1 MVGEIVSRLREG
13 DAAAL
18 AQQVESEPSLSAA
31 LRLLLSKGALVVLDD
46 FQRLLDSSAQP
57 VDPLGSKL
65 QQLARRAP
73 DGGCL
78 WLVTNRVVDPAWTEQ
93 FYEAF
98 LEAPAELADSER
110 ITLQAIGRADAEDR
124 FPLDRRLE
132 VIRRVGANPRVLRL
146 LGTLL
151 RIYPLGELMGPPADI
166 PVAPVPQ
173 LLVQIACD
181 IALYRLAQTA
191 DVRTDEHRTR
201 YDDALATLKRLSRG
215 EMMLPPPP
223 PDPNAPLT
231 LDGPRPIVVT
241 GPERLFSRDK
251 TRDL

>member
-1 MVGEIVSRLREG
+1 MAYATRTDIEALYGAQALYVADRDGDGQGEDAAVSRALDDASGEIDAWLR
-13 DAAAL
+13 
-18 AQQVESEPSLSAA
+18 V
-31 LRLLLSKGALVVLDD
+31 R
-46 FQRLLDSSAQP
+46 
-57 VDPLGSKL
+57 
-65 QQLARRAP
+65 
-73 DGGCL
+73 
-78 WLVTNRVVDPAWTEQ
+78 
-93 FYEAF
+93 Y
-98 LEAPAELADSER
+98 
-110 ITLQAIGRADAEDR
+110 
-124 FPLDRRLE
+124 
-132 VIRRVGANPRVLRL
+132 
-146 LGTLL
+146 
-151 RIYPLGELMGPPADI
+151 DI